1 MTQQELEQK
10 TFDDYIA
17 TIRREERLNVL
28 MEVAAHVSR
37 LEKINGVDQCGKS
50 NILSM
55 IANLGKKKTQ

>member
-28 MEVAAHVSR
+28 MEVAAYVSS
-37 LEKINGVDQCGKS
+37 LERINGVDQCGKS
-50 NILSM
+50 NILLM
-55 IANLGKKKTQ
+55 IANLGEKKTQ